1 VGLLSIGHLVTDIN
15 QGALPALLPFLIS
28 EHHLSYA
35 AAAGIVF
42 AVNIASTVVQP
53 VFGYAADKFSK
64 PWLLPVGLLLAGL
77 GLAMTG
83 IVPSYRLIILAAVVS
98 GVGIAAYHPEGAR
111 LVTFAAGQQQATAMS
126 LFGVGGTLGFA
137 LGPLFITAAL
147 LNWGLK
153 GTLIMIVPVSVM
165 ALIMAAQHR
174 TLSALEETVHSHE
187 TPGSAETLDDAWAPF
202 ARLTIA
208 VIGRSIL
215 VYGLHTFIPLYWIA
229 VLDQSRLAGGAAL
242 TVLAT
247 AGVVGNVLGGKLA
260 DRFGHLKVMLGGF
273 CLLIPLLPALIW
285 VRNPQIA
292 VALLV
297 PIGLSLYA
305 TYSPIIVMGH
315 RYLPNHIGFSSG
327 VTLGVAVAMGGVAA
341 PLLGKVADVYGLWSA
356 LAVIALLPVLP
367 AGLTLHALTSHRGP
381 SMSQAKA

>member
-1 VGLLSIGHLVTDIN
+1 VKHRYVGLLSIGHLVTDIN

-98 GVGIAAYHPEGAR
+98 GVGIAAYHPKGAR

-165 ALIMAAQHR
+165 ALI
-174 TLSALEETVHSHE
+174 
-187 TPGSAETLDDAWAPF
+187 
-202 ARLTIA
+202 
-208 VIGRSIL
+208 
-215 VYGLHTFIPLYWIA
+215 TFIPLYWIA

-292 VALLV
+292 VVLLL

-341 PLLGKVADVYGLWSA
+341 PLLGKVADAYGLWSA

-381 SMSQAKA
+381 SMSQARA